1 MKKGIFYSAAFVALS
16 AISVSLAGRSEGKV
30 MTPFQI
36 SNLEAL
42 SEYEGG
48 GDVIPCHSSARQNY
62 EARFVDCST
71 CKSIEGWEGKG
82 TEARCTT
89 R

>member
-1 MKKGIFYSAAFVALS
+1 MKKGIFYSAAFVAFS

-30 MTPFQI
+30 MTPSQI

-48 GDVIPCHSSARQNY
+48 GDVIPCYSSAKQRY
-62 EARFVDCST
+62 GRSYVDCAGCT
-71 CKSIEGWEGKG
+71 RIIDWEGTG